1 MKGYQTHTCQRYRV
15 DSVALFSTG
24 EREMSLDSSQPDTFR
39 QGLQG
44 FQKRLRTRWLLWLL
58 LPGLLVGGGYGIYR
72 LAVVIPSEQQKKQVL
87 TMPVERQTL
96 PIEISANGTV
106 QPERS
111 INVSPK
117 NSGILNRLLVKEGD
131 TVKQGQIIA
140 YMGDSNL
147 QGQLTQAK
155 GQVAQAEA
163 NLQKLLAGN
172 RPQDIAQA
180 QAVLEQNEA
189 SLQQLLAGNRPQD
202 IAQAQAR
209 LQDAQATLNQ
219 KEDDLRRNQQLYEA
233 GAISLQT
240 VNQARTARDSA
251 QAQVRV
257 AQQALDL
264 QKAGS
269 RPQEIEQARAKVKQQ
284 EQAVSL
290 LKAGNRPEDIDV
302 ARAQV
307 TSAKG
312 VLQNIQA
319 QINDTVIRAPF
330 DGVVTKKFSDPG
342 AFVTPTTA
350 ASAEKGATSSSILTL
365 ASTNQVVANL
375 SENNVAQIRLGQ
387 KVTIKADAYPGKMF
401 EGKVNQIAAQATVA
415 QNVTSFEVKVALPD
429 AESQKLLR
437 SGMNVATEFQVGELK
452 NAIVVPTV
460 AVVRQQRATGVFVAG
475 PDNQPV
481 FTRIQTGVTVN
492 NKTEVKSGLKGN
504 ERVLITFP
512 PGTRTRSQ
520 PRGGVFPGA
529 SGGGGG
535 RSGGG
540 APGGN
545 RP

>member
-1 MKGYQTHTCQRYRV
+1 MT
-15 DSVALFSTG
+15 
-24 EREMSLDSSQPDTFR
+24 LDSSQPNTFR

-44 FQKRLRTRWLLWLL
+44 FQKRLGTRWLMWLL
-58 LPGLLVGGGYGIYR
+58 LPCLLAGGGYGIYR
-72 LAVVIPSEQQKKQVL
+72 LVVVMPSEQQKKQVL

-96 PIEISANGTV
+96 AIEISANGNV

-117 NSGILNRLLVKEGD
+117 NSGVLKRLLVKEGD
-131 TVKQGQIIA
+131 TVKQGQVVA
-140 YMGDSNL
+140 YMDDSNL

-155 GQVAQAEA
+155 GQLAQAEA

-180 QAVLEQNEA
+180 QAVLEQTEA
-189 SLQQLLAGNRPQD
+189 SLQQLVAGNRPQD

-240 VNQARTARDSA
+240 VNQQRSARDSA
-251 QAQVRV
+251 QAQVRI

-284 EQAVSL
+284 QQAVEL

-307 TSAKG
+307 TSATG
-312 VLQNIQA
+312 TLQNIQA
-319 QINDTVIRAPF
+319 QINDTVLRAPF
-330 DGVVTKKFSDPG
+330 DGVVTKKFADPG
-342 AFVTPTTA
+342 AFVTPSTS
-350 ASAEKGATSSSILTL
+350 ASAVAGASSNSILTL

-387 KVTIKADAYPGKMF
+387 KVTITADAYPGKTF
-401 EGKVNQIAAQATVA
+401 EGKVNQIAAQATVT

-429 AESQKLLR
+429 AESQKLVR
-437 SGMNVATEFQVGELK
+437 SGMNVTAQFQVGELK

-460 AVVRQQRATGVFVAG
+460 AVVRQQRATGVLVAG
-475 PDNQPV
+475 PDNQPQ

-504 ERVLITFP
+504 ERVLISFP
-512 PGTRTRSQ
+512 PGTRPQSQ
-520 PRGGVFPGA
+520 PRGGLFPGA
-529 SGGGGG
+529 PGGSSGG
-535 RSGGG
+535 RYGGG
-540 APGGN
+540 APGGGAPGG

>member
-1 MKGYQTHTCQRYRV
+1 
-15 DSVALFSTG
+15 
-24 EREMSLDSSQPDTFR
+24 
-39 QGLQG
+39 
-44 FQKRLRTRWLLWLL
+44 
-58 LPGLLVGGGYGIYR
+58 
-72 LAVVIPSEQQKKQVL
+72 
-87 TMPVERQTL
+87 
-96 PIEISANGTV
+96 
-106 QPERS
+106 
-111 INVSPK
+111 
-117 NSGILNRLLVKEGD
+117 
-131 TVKQGQIIA
+131 
-140 YMGDSNL
+140 
-147 QGQLTQAK
+147 
-155 GQVAQAEA
+155 
-163 NLQKLLAGN
+163 
-172 RPQDIAQA
+172 
-180 QAVLEQNEA
+180 
-189 SLQQLLAGNRPQD
+189 
-202 IAQAQAR
+202 
-209 LQDAQATLNQ
+209 
-219 KEDDLRRNQQLYEA
+219 
-233 GAISLQT
+233 
-240 VNQARTARDSA
+240 
-251 QAQVRV
+251 
-257 AQQALDL
+257 
-264 QKAGS
+264 
-269 RPQEIEQARAKVKQQ
+269 
-284 EQAVSL
+284 
-290 LKAGNRPEDIDV
+290 
-302 ARAQV
+302 V

-312 VLQNIQA
+312 ALQNIQA

-342 AFVTPTTA
+342 AFVTPTTSASSVAGA
-350 ASAEKGATSSSILTL
+350 ASNSIVTL

-387 KVTIKADAYPGKMF
+387 KVTIKADAYPGKTF

-475 PDNQPV
+475 ADNKPV

-540 APGGN
+540 GFSGGGGAPGGN